1 MRKSGRITRAKRYK
15 NFVSSDKGWDVRDY
29 WMCGATFIISLN
41 LLHPS
46 NFAYID
52 IAFGKP
58 LKKLVNLGKKER
70 RSQTQITTKNWENFV
85 NF

>member
-1 MRKSGRITRAKRYK
+1 M
-15 NFVSSDKGWDVRDY
+15 DC

-58 LKKLVNLGKKER
+58 LKKLVNLGKKGKKK
-70 RSQTQITTKNWENFV
+70 SDANNNKKLGK
-85 NF
+85 